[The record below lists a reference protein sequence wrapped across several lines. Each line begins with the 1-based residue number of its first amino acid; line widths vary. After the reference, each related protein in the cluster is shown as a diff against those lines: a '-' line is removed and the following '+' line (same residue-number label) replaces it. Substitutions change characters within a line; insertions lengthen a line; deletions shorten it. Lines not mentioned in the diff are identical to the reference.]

1 MDKAAGAARSQG
13 ESALRRLI
21 AAALFP
27 LACASPGMPPGGPAD
42 VAAPQIVS
50 IVPDSGTVGVKP
62 KEVIFHF
69 DEVVSEKPQSATTL
83 ADLFLIS
90 PRNGVPSVSWH
101 RDAIAVKPGRGWRNN
116 TSYTVIMLRGLAD
129 IRGNVRNTG
138 ATTFF
143 STGPTIP
150 RTRISGQVFDWVS
163 GAPAAGALVESYI
176 PPDSLHP
183 FVALVDSSGAFTLEH
198 LPPGGYAVR
207 AYVDR
212 NKNLAID
219 PSEPWDSVTLNLT
232 DSAQREF
239 LVFAHDTVPPRIR
252 DVEVVD
258 SLSLRVTFDKPVDP
272 TQTLTATNFVL
283 TGPDSARIPIV
294 SAGPAPRDT
303 TPRMP
308 PTEARPP
315 ASRPTTPR
323 APTRATADTVTVPKR
338 VMSRPSPIASVMI
351 KLQHPLVP
359 KRVYR
364 VRAIGIRGLT
374 GRTGDSERG
383 YTSPAPLPPPP
394 PATKPPATKVPVT
407 AVPVTPPPPG
417 AVPIQ

>member
-1 MDKAAGAARSQG
+1 
-13 ESALRRLI
+13 
-21 AAALFP
+21 
-27 LACASPGMPPGGPAD
+27 MPPGGPPD

-90 PRNGVPSVSWH
+90 PRDGVPSVSWH
-101 RDAIAVKPGRGWRNN
+101 RDAIAVKPSHGWRNN
-116 TSYTVIMLRGLAD
+116 TSYTVILMRGLAD

-150 RTRISGQVFDWVS
+150 RTRISGQVFDWVN
-163 GAPAAGALVESYI
+163 GAPAAGALVESFAQS
-176 PPDSLHP
+176 DTLHP

-198 LPPGGYAVR
+198 LPPARYTVR

-232 DSAQREF
+232 DSSQKEF

-258 SLSLRVTFDKPVDP
+258 SLRLRVTFDKPIDP
-272 TQTLTATNFVL
+272 AQTLSVANFML
-283 TGPDSARIPIV
+283 TGPDSARVPIA
-294 SAGPAPRDT
+294 SAGPAPADT
-303 TPRMP
+303 TPKV
-308 PTEARPP
+308 TEARPP
-315 ASRPTTPR
+315 APRPTTAR
-323 APTRATADTVTVPKR
+323 APTRASADTVTVPKR
-338 VMSRPSPIASVMI
+338 VMSRPSPISSVII
-351 KLQHPLVP
+351 KLQHPLTP
-359 KRVYR
+359 KTLYR

-383 YTSPAPLPPPP
+383 YTSPAPLPPAPVP
-394 PATKPPATKVPVT
+394 VTKPPITTTPS
-407 AVPVTPPPPG
+407 TPPPPG
-417 AVPIQ
+417 AAPIP